1 MDLARLYAHMLHQRG
16 PDGLVT
22 CDLFM
27 DTLLGAVDR
36 GLLTLG
42 PQHLPDEATRQSTAE
57 VLHAVLSPVVAY
69 AFTRLQLPLQL
80 RRMMALSTYLDYLKN
95 RQEKEAEEAA
105 AATLLEAM
113 ALLME
118 PYAKCD
124 GAALVTAIR
133 YCKQLER
140 QMHTNLADKDIRM
153 SVKIL
158 LEIARVVKT
167 YKSFELPEELPYDP
181 LEYAEEE
188 EESDQD

>member
-1 MDLARLYAHMLHQRG
+1 
-16 PDGLVT
+16 
-22 CDLFM
+22 
-27 DTLLGAVDR
+27 
-36 GLLTLG
+36 
-42 PQHLPDEATRQSTAE
+42 
-57 VLHAVLSPVVAY
+57 
-69 AFTRLQLPLQL
+69 
-80 RRMMALSTYLDYLKN
+80 
-95 RQEKEAEEAA
+95 
-105 AATLLEAM
+105 
-113 ALLME
+113 ME